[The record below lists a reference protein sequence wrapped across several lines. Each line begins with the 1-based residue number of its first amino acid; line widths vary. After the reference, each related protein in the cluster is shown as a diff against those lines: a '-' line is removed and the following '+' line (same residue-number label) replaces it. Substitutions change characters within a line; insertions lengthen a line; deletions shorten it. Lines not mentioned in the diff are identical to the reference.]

1 MKVIILAGGLGT
13 RISEET
19 EDKPK
24 PMVLI
29 DDKPILWH
37 VINIYAIQGY
47 SDFIIATGY
56 KHQII
61 EEYVKQLKTHL
72 NIKCVFTGDNS
83 QTAKR
88 ISLCLNELDSAE
100 DVFVTYGDGL
110 GNVNL
115 AELKKYHEKHKKMAT
130 VTAVRPPARFGV
142 MEFKNGLV
150 THFGEKSQADSGW
163 INGGFFLLKPEI
175 IRFIVGQND
184 SFEIDVLP
192 RLVEENEL
200 MAYEHDGFWQPM
212 DTLRE
217 KNILASLSK
226 QSIPPWMN
234 SITVE
239 RKGT

>member
-1 MKVIILAGGLGT
+1 MKVVILAGGLGT

-19 EDKPK
+19 DSKPK

-29 DDKPILWH
+29 DNEPILWH
-37 VINIYAIQGY
+37 VINIYALQGHKE
-47 SDFIIATGY
+47 FIIATGY
-56 KHQII
+56 MHEVI
-61 EEYVKQLKTHL
+61 EDYVNQLKTDL
-72 NIKCVFTGDNS
+72 NIRCIFTGTNS

-88 ISLCLNELDSAE
+88 ISLCLNELDGTE

-115 AELKKYHEKHKKMAT
+115 TELKQYHDKHEKIAT

-150 THFGEKSQADSGW
+150 SHFGEKSQADSGW

-175 IRFIVGQND
+175 IRFITGQND

-192 RLVEENEL
+192 RLVAENEL

-217 KNILASLSK
+217 KNILATLSK
-226 QSIPPWMN
+226 QITPPWIN
-234 SITVE
+234 FLATES
-239 RKGT
+239 RGL